1 MPGRIG
7 VVLPIWRRSWRTPHA
22 AEAEVYCQY
31 GSCRV
36 RRLDSPADCFAC
48 PERSNDFVRAKFAS
62 RIQGPSENTVPGSKG
77 SGDDLISRHPS
88 SRPMSLFQPIP
99 NAGGADSTRPLA
111 DRMRPRTLE
120 EYAGQE
126 HLIGPGKP
134 LRVQIER
141 DDSGSMIFWGPPGT
155 GKTTLAKIIANMTKA
170 EFIEFSAVLAGI
182 KEIKQVMADAERA
195 RQYGTRTIVFID
207 EIHRFNKA
215 QQDAFLPHVEKGNIR
230 LIGATTENPSFEINS
245 ALLSRCRVYV
255 LQPLGEEQIV
265 TLLRRALTDGEHGLG
280 AMNVTASDEVLQK
293 IASYTSGD
301 ARSAYNVLEVAVGLA
316 KASLLPN
323 SGRDGAP
330 IADPVEITDDIVR
343 DALQKRILLYD
354 KTGEE
359 HYNLISALHKS
370 VRNSDPDAALYWLG
384 RMLEAG
390 EDPLYVARRVVR
402 MAVEDI
408 GLADP
413 NALSLCMAARDAV
426 DFIGMPEGNLALAQ
440 AVVYLSVAPKS
451 NALYTAYGD
460 VQKDVEQTAAEAVP
474 LHLRNAPTSLMKG
487 LGYGRG
493 YEYAHDLEG
502 KVADM
507 QCLPDNLRDRVYY
520 RPTNEGIEKRIRER
534 MEEIKRQ
541 RSEAAEAS
549 LTRKKES

>member
-1 MPGRIG
+1 MG
-7 VVLPIWRRSWRTPHA
+7 
-22 AEAEVYCQY
+22 
-31 GSCRV
+31 
-36 RRLDSPADCFAC
+36 
-48 PERSNDFVRAKFAS
+48 
-62 RIQGPSENTVPGSKG
+62 
-77 SGDDLISRHPS
+77 
-88 SRPMSLFQPIP
+88 LFQPIP
-99 NAGGADSTRPLA
+99 NVDKAADRTRPLA
-111 DRMRPRTLE
+111 DRMRPRTLA

-134 LRVQIER
+134 LHTQIDR
-141 DDSGSMIFWGPPGT
+141 DDTGSLIFWGPPGT

-230 LIGATTENPSFEINS
+230 LIGATTENPSFEING

-255 LQPLGEEQIV
+255 LKPLTEDQIV
-265 TLLRRALTDGEHGLG
+265 QLLRRALTDEERGLG
-280 AMNVTASDEVLQK
+280 SMNLRASDDVLKK

-301 ARSAYNVLEVAVGLA
+301 ARSAYNVLEVAAGLA
-316 KASLLPN
+316 QQAGS
-323 SGRDGAP
+323 
-330 IADPVEITDDIVR
+330 DPAEITDDIIR
-343 DALQKRILLYD
+343 DALQRRTLLYD
-354 KTGEE
+354 KAGEE

-370 VRNSDPDAALYWLG
+370 VRNSDPDASLYWLG
-384 RMLEAG
+384 RMIEAG
-390 EDPLYVARRVVR
+390 EDPLYIARRVVR

-451 NALYTAYGD
+451 NALYTAYGN
-460 VQKDVEQTAAEAVP
+460 VQHDIEQTAEPVP
-474 LHLRNAPTSLMKG
+474 LHLRNAPTGLMKG
-487 LGYGRG
+487 LGYGKD
-493 YEYAHDLEG
+493 YQYAHDIEG
-502 KVADM
+502 KVANM

-520 RPTNEGIEKRIRER
+520 QPTSEGIEKRIRER
-534 MEEIKRQ
+534 MEEIKKL
-541 RSEAAEAS
+541 RSPVPRNTPS
-549 LTRKKES
+549 QSKKES